1 MALITTTCNVSS
13 PDPYNLCTGSE
24 ISFRRGLLIAQ
35 CLVTSSGDITKQV
48 NTASPAAKM
57 LRAPF
62 TSAFAVYPH
71 AWHTDLLCDRRFSSL
86 YGRSTRNAA
95 LCTLA
100 EQLVPDLLARAAYT
114 QVGGAFLS
122 APSSIEWFKPNF
134 AEYCVPA
141 GWAYPLQSLICIF
154 HLNPQWLSLGC
165 ASLLFIC
172 CREQGNHPLGFNVNF
187 HKVC

>member
-71 AWHTDLLCDRRFSSL
+71 A
-86 YGRSTRNAA
+86 
-95 LCTLA
+95 
-100 EQLVPDLLARAAYT
+100 
-114 QVGGAFLS
+114 
-122 APSSIEWFKPNF
+122 
-134 AEYCVPA
+134 
-141 GWAYPLQSLICIF
+141 
-154 HLNPQWLSLGC
+154 
-165 ASLLFIC
+165 
-172 CREQGNHPLGFNVNF
+172 
-187 HKVC
+187 